1 MNRWLATP
9 AYRILLSNVPHA
21 HALLDALN
29 VTGRLR
35 VVDVT
40 IHRAA
45 TGLLHCDI
53 DVTGLDPIDAE
64 QWAAAHSD
72 EALLTTR
79 SAIRDGR
86 VGTLWFG
93 RIHFQAPPQ
102 VYVRLELPLYKKPKH
117 PDERSFIT
125 LASGSEAAA
134 LEQWG
139 DEERTRLAQTAVER
153 TVWPLIQQAEHLGF
167 SAVALGLRAAME
179 RLGSLPAEEL
189 LAATA
194 PVMMSGWIAALVRS
208 IALSAPELARIT
220 AVVAKDGRRSEPQ
233 DPRPV
238 FRLINLISKSGENV
252 ALDPHLDTAYWAE
265 ETQAPIFVKVH
276 AVTGTHFDSPIAL
289 VGFLRTLST
298 TLLLQHRA
306 DGSTYIDVAQPSAAA
321 STLDAQNLQ
330 SPDL

>member
-1 MNRWLATP
+1 MNSWLATP
-9 AYRILLSNVPHA
+9 AYRIILSNVPHA

-40 IHRAA
+40 IHRSA

-53 DVTGLDPIDAE
+53 DVTGLDPIEAE
-64 QWAAAHSD
+64 HWAAAHSD
-72 EALLTTR
+72 EALLTAR

-102 VYVRLELPLYKKPKH
+102 LYVRLELPLYKKPKH
-117 PDERSFIT
+117 PEERSFISISSSSDAT
-125 LASGSEAAA
+125 A
-134 LEQWG
+134 LERWG

-153 TVWPLIQQAEHLGF
+153 TVWPLIQQAEHLGYF
-167 SAVALGLRAAME
+167 AVALGLRAAME
-179 RLGSLPAEEL
+179 RLGSLAAEEL

-194 PVMMSGWIAALVRS
+194 PVMMSGWIAALIRS
-208 IALSAPELARIT
+208 VALSAPELARIT
-220 AVVAKDGRRSEPQ
+220 AVVAKEVRRLEPQ
-233 DPRPV
+233 DSRPV
-238 FRLINLISKSGENV
+238 FRLIQLISKSGENV
-252 ALDPHLDTAYWAE
+252 ALDPHLDTAYWAAE
-265 ETQAPIFVKVH
+265 AQASIFAKVH

-289 VGFLRTLST
+289 VGFLRMLST
-298 TLLLQHRA
+298 TLLLQYRV
-306 DGSTYIDVAQPSAAA
+306 DGSTQLDLAETATAVA
-321 STLDAQNLQ
+321 TLDTQNLE